1 MEGYAH
7 AIQMQVRS
15 MRGGAEPAHGDG
27 WRVKLGGSALVSST
41 RPARRSA
48 SSQEMEA
55 LVERL
60 RGELAATQE
69 ALHEL
74 HELHE
79 AGGGQDLQAARVI
92 QLSKK
97 ACGGALALPATVAAV
112 QLA

>member
-15 MRGGAEPAHGDG
+15 MRGGAEPAHGIG

-74 HELHE
+74 HE